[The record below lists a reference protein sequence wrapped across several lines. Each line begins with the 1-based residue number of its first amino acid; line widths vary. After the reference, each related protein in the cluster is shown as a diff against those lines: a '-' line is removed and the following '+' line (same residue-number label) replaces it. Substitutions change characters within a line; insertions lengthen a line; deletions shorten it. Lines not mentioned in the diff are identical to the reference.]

1 MSSRTH
7 SIRPAEAVAGI
18 LCALALLLGGIGLFY
33 RPFRMAP
40 IAFLLALIATA
51 MTREQRRLAGVTV
64 GIVTLCFFVGAS
76 LQVYLSHRL
85 F

>member
-1 MSSRTH
+1 VSARAQSF
-7 SIRPAEAVAGI
+7 RPADAVAGI
-18 LCALALLLGGIGLFY
+18 LCALALLLGSFALFY
-33 RPFRMAP
+33 RPFRLAP

-51 MTREQRRLAGVTV
+51 MSQQQRRLAAVTV
-64 GIVTLCFFVGAS
+64 ALTTIFFFVGVS